1 MHSRS
6 DNKKIMINDIAE
18 EIVEELLQPLVFR
31 YQIELETSMKGIL
44 KEFVFDYVHLLY
56 YKCHKINLNRRGSN
70 VDFSD

>member
-56 YKCHKINLNRRGSN
+56 YKCHKINMNRRGSN

>member
-1 MHSRS
+1 
-6 DNKKIMINDIAE
+6 MINDIAE

>member
-1 MHSRS
+1 
-6 DNKKIMINDIAE
+6 MINDIAE
-18 EIVEELLQPLVFR
+18 EIVEELLQPFVFR